1 MLIACFPL
9 PASIE
14 ADLAL
19 CLKPPTQFQLPV
31 KIDPLFP
38 WKHLGE
44 MKITHRGLSVAKGD
58 TCAPCDI
65 TRGSFPED

>member
-1 MLIACFPL
+1 MLMACFPL

-31 KIDPLFP
+31 KIDPLFFF
-38 WKHLGE
+38 WEE
-44 MKITHRGLSVAKGD
+44 MKITHRGLSAAKGD
-58 TCAPCDI
+58 TGAPCDI